1 MKFWL
6 RIEYLAIPFV
16 TPLMLLV
23 IYQLVARDSG
33 LPASITRLLFVIPVI
48 TMMLAFTSEYHPLYY
63 KAIFLQESGPF
74 PTLKLSFGPWYF
86 VHVVYSYSL
95 VVVGLVVLFRKMFY
109 IKSYFRYQRIAMVVA
124 VLIPI
129 LSFTVYFV
137 GLMPVDNLDPT
148 PFAFS
153 LSGLALS
160 VSIIKFR
167 FLNLVPI
174 ARDHIFHSMV
184 DGIVVVD
191 PNNKVIDCN
200 PSALK
205 IFQWEQIP
213 LADSTLDLWA
223 DKPLLI
229 ELLKD
234 PSNTTIEVRIDTK
247 TTKNSYL
254 VTVSE
259 IRKPA
264 KGKVGK
270 LLVFHDNTIRNQL
283 QSVIATNERSLARLN
298 AEKDKLFSVI
308 SHDLRGPIS
317 SYIGLTDMF
326 TDESFDLSHDEIVA
340 MSKSINKSAR
350 SLQGLVE
357 NLLEWS
363 KMQKEDVFI
372 GKEKFNLE
380 QIVGQAL
387 EPLQDMYVA
396 KEIKVAVEVSDLL
409 HVLADEHLLLSVIR
423 NLVTNAV
430 KFTERKGNILVSA
443 RDMTDGFIQ
452 VNVIDSGIGIRNDM
466 IDKLFLI
473 EKSLGRPGTE
483 GELSSGLGLLLCK
496 DFIEKQEGIIWVESE
511 VNKGTTFSFTL
522 PKG

>member
-1 MKFWL
+1 
-6 RIEYLAIPFV
+6 
-16 TPLMLLV
+16 
-23 IYQLVARDSG
+23 
-33 LPASITRLLFVIPVI
+33 
-48 TMMLAFTSEYHPLYY
+48 
-63 KAIFLQESGPF
+63 
-74 PTLKLSFGPWYF
+74 
-86 VHVVYSYSL
+86 
-95 VVVGLVVLFRKMFY
+95 MFY